1 MQNTSKL
8 FKDVYKVHV
17 KTSCGRNYPK
27 PFTTAFVSLNPSRML
42 NQTNKNLQNF
52 EQSSTMAEVVHTINT
67 PEFTGKQLRDSA
79 IKFCLQDAND
89 DRNLEKKTINHGS
102 KIIQISVL

>member
-1 MQNTSKL
+1 
-8 FKDVYKVHV
+8 
-17 KTSCGRNYPK
+17 
-27 PFTTAFVSLNPSRML
+27 
-42 NQTNKNLQNF
+42 
-52 EQSSTMAEVVHTINT
+52 MAEVVHTINT